1 MILARGVVYVTSW
14 KAWLSPKPVRRDL
27 TGCSAQSGWLQPTN
41 KAEPMWCCK
50 CQRDLSECVCPDLKE
65 RLERLRGSKFLH
77 TPTIVDKPLL
87 ENKLKKEQPKK
98 EQN

>member
-1 MILARGVVYVTSW
+1 
-14 KAWLSPKPVRRDL
+14 
-27 TGCSAQSGWLQPTN
+27 
-41 KAEPMWCCK
+41 MWCCK